1 MTLIIVLYKEKPKA
15 DMRELGMETNSQRR
29 IDQLLLTIA
38 PLVAPLQYAGW
49 NWRVVGG
56 AVRDVLLDRT
66 LHDIDIEVVAP
77 SMAAL
82 EALYR
87 DDAPQGAVGTE
98 HPVIRVRSGI
108 ASVDMSLAR
117 AGDVTEAAACRDL
130 TINALAI
137 LPDGTLVDPFG
148 GLADLRHGVLRHID
162 TAFADDP
169 LRVLRLMRFAGQL
182 NFRVAPET
190 LAHALA
196 VADRITQIP
205 VERIWHEWRLFAL
218 APHPWAGLMV
228 LYATGWLRH
237 YPMLAALMG
246 CAQDFIHHPEGDAWI
261 HTLYVCEGAVA
272 RRGDLDSEQVLILS
286 LAAICHDLGKPTT
299 SYVENGRIHCP
310 THAAAGVPFTIDFLR
325 LIGAPDKYLAP
336 VCALVREHMA
346 ANNGPASPRFV
357 RRLAHRLAPADMDL
371 WARLVAADSS
381 GRPPLPF
388 KEPGAPFMALA
399 AELGT
404 IQQPVA
410 PLLNGND
417 VLALGVTAGP
427 RVKELLR
434 FAYEAQLDGV
444 YETRADALAWITKQQ
459 RTNPN
464 E

>member
-1 MTLIIVLYKEKPKA
+1 MNDAPHTQQIA
-15 DMRELGMETNSQRR
+15 
-29 IDQLLLTIA
+29 QLLKAIEPVLA
-38 PLVAPLQYAGW
+38 PVRQSGW
-49 NWRVVGG
+49 QWRIVGG
-56 AVRDVLLDRT
+56 AVRDLVLGRPVV
-66 LHDIDIEVVAP
+66 DIDIEVVAP
-77 SMAAL
+77 ALADLEQCYVDMVPRGSVGSDRQVIRIRTAAHMVDITVATDADVHMAA
-82 EALYR
+82 
-87 DDAPQGAVGTE
+87 
-98 HPVIRVRSGI
+98 
-108 ASVDMSLAR
+108 
-117 AGDVTEAAACRDL
+117 AGRDL

-137 LPDGTLVDPFG
+137 LPDGTLVDPYG
-148 GLADLRHGVLRHID
+148 GLADLRHGVLRHIG

-196 VADRITQIP
+196 VVDRISQIP
-205 VERIWHEWRLFAL
+205 IERIWHEWRLFAL

-246 CAQDFIHHPEGDAWI
+246 CAQDFVHHPEGDAWI
-261 HTLYVCEGAVA
+261 HTLYVCEGAVT
-272 RRGDLDSEQVLILS
+272 RRGDLDSEKVLILS

-310 THAAAGVPFTIDFLR
+310 THAAAGVPYTVDFLR
-325 LIGAPDKYLAP
+325 LIGAPDKYVAP

-346 ANNGPASPRFV
+346 ANDGPASPRFV

-399 AELGT
+399 AALGT

-417 VLALGVTAGP
+417 VLALGIAAGP

-434 FAYEAQLDGV
+434 IAYDAQLDGV
-444 YETRADALAWITKQQ
+444 YETRADALQWMQTHVRAETI
-459 RTNPN
+459 
-464 E
+464 

>member
-1 MTLIIVLYKEKPKA
+1 MNDAPHAQQIA
-15 DMRELGMETNSQRR
+15 
-29 IDQLLLTIA
+29 QLLQAIEPVLA
-38 PLVAPLQYAGW
+38 PVRQSGW
-49 NWRVVGG
+49 QWRVVGG
-56 AVRDVLLDRT
+56 AVRDLVLGRPVV
-66 LHDIDIEVVAP
+66 DIDIEVVAP
-77 SMAAL
+77 AL
-82 EALYR
+82 ADLERCYADVVPR
-87 DDAPQGAVGTE
+87 GAVGSDRQ
-98 HPVIRVRSGI
+98 VIRIRTT
-108 ASVDMSLAR
+108 AYTVDITVATD
-117 AGDVTEAAACRDL
+117 ADVHTAAAGRDL

-137 LPDGTLVDPFG
+137 LPDWTLVDPYG
-148 GLADLRHGVLRHID
+148 GLADLRHGVLRHIS

-169 LRVLRLMRFAGQL
+169 LRVLRLMRFASQL

-196 VADRITQIP
+196 VVDRITQIP
-205 VERIWHEWRLFAL
+205 IERIWHEWRLFAL

-228 LYATGWLRH
+228 LYATGWLQH

-246 CAQDFIHHPEGDAWI
+246 CAQDFVHHPEGDVWI
-261 HTLYVCEGAVA
+261 HTLYVCEGAVS
-272 RRGDLDSEQVLILS
+272 RRGDLDSEKVLILS

-310 THAAAGVPFTIDFLR
+310 THAAAGVPFTVDFLR
-325 LIGAPDKYLAP
+325 LIGAPDKYVAP

-346 ANNGPASPRFV
+346 ANDGPASPRFV

-388 KEPGAPFMALA
+388 KEPGAPFIALA
-399 AELGT
+399 VALGT

-417 VLALGVTAGP
+417 VLALGIPAGP

-434 FAYEAQLDGV
+434 IAYDAQMDGV
-444 YETRADALAWITKQQ
+444 YETRADALQWMQTQLRAETI
-459 RTNPN
+459 
-464 E
+464 

>member
-1 MTLIIVLYKEKPKA
+1 MNDAPHTQQIA
-15 DMRELGMETNSQRR
+15 
-29 IDQLLLTIA
+29 QLLQAIEPVLA
-38 PLVAPLQYAGW
+38 PVRQSGW
-49 NWRVVGG
+49 QWRVVGG
-56 AVRDVLLDRT
+56 AVRDLVLGRPVV
-66 LHDIDIEVVAP
+66 DIDIEVVAP
-77 SMAAL
+77 AL
-82 EALYR
+82 ADLERCYA
-87 DDAPQGAVGTE
+87 DVAPRGAVGSDRQ
-98 HPVIRVRSGI
+98 VIRIRT
-108 ASVDMSLAR
+108 AAHTVDITVATD
-117 AGDVTEAAACRDL
+117 ADVYTAAAGRDL

-137 LPDGTLVDPFG
+137 LPDGTLVDPHG
-148 GLADLRHGVLRHID
+148 GLADLRHGVLRHIG

-196 VADRITQIP
+196 VVDRITQIP
-205 VERIWHEWRLFAL
+205 IERIWHEWRLFAL

-246 CAQDFIHHPEGDAWI
+246 CAQDFVHHPEGDVWI
-261 HTLYVCEGAVA
+261 HTLYVCEGAVT
-272 RRGDLDSEQVLILS
+272 RRGDLDSEKVLILS

-310 THAAAGVPFTIDFLR
+310 THAAAGVPFTVDFLR
-325 LIGAPDKYLAP
+325 LIGAPDKYVAP

-346 ANNGPASPRFV
+346 ANDGPASPRFV

-399 AELGT
+399 AALGT

-410 PLLNGND
+410 PLINGND
-417 VLALGVTAGP
+417 VLAMGIAAGP

-434 FAYEAQLDGV
+434 IAYDAQLDGV
-444 YETRADALAWITKQQ
+444 YETRADALQWMQTQLRAETI
-459 RTNPN
+459 
-464 E
+464 

>member
-1 MTLIIVLYKEKPKA
+1 MNDAPHTQQIA
-15 DMRELGMETNSQRR
+15 
-29 IDQLLLTIA
+29 QLLQAIEPVLA
-38 PLVAPLQYAGW
+38 PVRQSGW
-49 NWRVVGG
+49 QWRVVGG
-56 AVRDVLLDRT
+56 AVRDLVLGRPVV
-66 LHDIDIEVVAP
+66 DIDIEVVAP
-77 SMAAL
+77 AL
-82 EALYR
+82 ADLERCYA
-87 DDAPQGAVGTE
+87 DVAPRGAVGSDRQ
-98 HPVIRVRSGI
+98 VIRIRT
-108 ASVDMSLAR
+108 AAHTVDITVATD
-117 AGDVTEAAACRDL
+117 ADVHTAAAGRDL

-137 LPDGTLVDPFG
+137 LPDGTLVDPHG
-148 GLADLRHGVLRHID
+148 GLADLRHGVLRHIG

-196 VADRITQIP
+196 VVDRITQIP
-205 VERIWHEWRLFAL
+205 IERIWHEWRLFAL

-246 CAQDFIHHPEGDAWI
+246 CAQDFVHHPEGDVWI
-261 HTLYVCEGAVA
+261 HTLYVCEGAVT
-272 RRGDLDSEQVLILS
+272 RRGDLDSEKVLILS

-310 THAAAGVPFTIDFLR
+310 THAAAGVPFSVDFLR
-325 LIGAPDKYLAP
+325 LIGAPDKYVAP

-346 ANNGPASPRFV
+346 ANDGPASPRFV

-399 AELGT
+399 AALGT

-417 VLALGVTAGP
+417 VLALGIAAGP

-434 FAYEAQLDGV
+434 IAYDAQLDGV
-444 YETRADALAWITKQQ
+444 YETRADALLWMQTQLRADTI
-459 RTNPN
+459 
-464 E
+464 

>member
-1 MTLIIVLYKEKPKA
+1 MNDAHPTPQIAELLKAIEPVL
-15 DMRELGMETNSQRR
+15 
-29 IDQLLLTIA
+29 A
-38 PLVAPLQYAGW
+38 PVHRSGW
-49 NWRVVGG
+49 QWRVVGG
-56 AVRDVLLDRT
+56 AVRDLVLGRPVV
-66 LHDIDIEVVAP
+66 DIDIEVVAP
-77 SMAAL
+77 AL
-82 EALYR
+82 ADLERCYADMVPR
-87 DDAPQGAVGTE
+87 GAVGSDRQ
-98 HPVIRVRSGI
+98 VIRIRT
-108 ASVDMSLAR
+108 AMHTVDITVAT
-117 AGDVTEAAACRDL
+117 AADVHTAAAGRDL

-137 LPDGTLVDPFG
+137 LPDGTLVDPHG
-148 GLADLRHGVLRHID
+148 GLADLRQGVLRHIG

-190 LAHALA
+190 LAHALT
-196 VADRITQIP
+196 VVDRITQIP
-205 VERIWHEWRLFAL
+205 IERIWHEWRLFAL

-246 CAQDFIHHPEGDAWI
+246 CAQDFVHHPEGDVWI

-272 RRGDLDSEQVLILS
+272 RRGDLDSEKVLILS

-310 THAAAGVPFTIDFLR
+310 THAAAGVPFTVDFLR
-325 LIGAPDKYLAP
+325 LIGAPDKYVAP

-346 ANNGPASPRFV
+346 ANDGPASPRFV

-388 KEPGAPFMALA
+388 KEPGAPFIALA
-399 AELGT
+399 AALGA

-417 VLALGVTAGP
+417 VLALGIAAGP

-434 FAYEAQLDGV
+434 IAYDAQLDGV
-444 YETRADALAWITKQQ
+444 YETRADALQWMQTHLRADTI
-459 RTNPN
+459 
-464 E
+464 

>member
-1 MTLIIVLYKEKPKA
+1 MNDAHPTPQI
-15 DMRELGMETNSQRR
+15 G
-29 IDQLLLTIA
+29 QLLQAIEPVLA
-38 PLVAPLQYAGW
+38 PVRQSGW
-49 NWRVVGG
+49 QWRVVGG
-56 AVRDVLLDRT
+56 AVRDLVLGRPVV
-66 LHDIDIEVVAP
+66 DIDIEVVAP
-77 SMAAL
+77 AL
-82 EALYR
+82 ADLERCYADMVPR
-87 DDAPQGAVGTE
+87 GAVGSDRQ
-98 HPVIRVRSGI
+98 VIRIRT
-108 ASVDMSLAR
+108 AAHTVDITVATD
-117 AGDVTEAAACRDL
+117 ADVHTAAAGRDL

-137 LPDGTLVDPFG
+137 LPDGTLVDPHG
-148 GLADLRHGVLRHID
+148 GLADLRHGVLRHIG

-196 VADRITQIP
+196 VVDRITQIP
-205 VERIWHEWRLFAL
+205 IERIWHEWRLFAL

-228 LYATGWLRH
+228 LHATGWLRH

-246 CAQDFIHHPEGDAWI
+246 CAQDFVHHPEGDVWI
-261 HTLYVCEGAVA
+261 HTLYVCEGAVS
-272 RRGDLDSEQVLILS
+272 RRGDLDSEKVLILS

-310 THAAAGVPFTIDFLR
+310 THAAAGVPFTVDFLR
-325 LIGAPDKYLAP
+325 LIGAPDKYVAP

-346 ANNGPASPRFV
+346 ANDGPASPRFV

-399 AELGT
+399 AALGT

-417 VLALGVTAGP
+417 VLALGIAAGP

-434 FAYEAQLDGV
+434 IAYDAQLDGV
-444 YETRADALAWITKQQ
+444 YETRADALQWMQTQLRAETI
-459 RTNPN
+459 
-464 E
+464 

>member
-1 MTLIIVLYKEKPKA
+1 MNEAHPTAQIAELLQAIEPVL
-15 DMRELGMETNSQRR
+15 
-29 IDQLLLTIA
+29 A
-38 PLVAPLQYAGW
+38 PVHRSGW
-49 NWRVVGG
+49 QWRVVGG
-56 AVRDVLLDRT
+56 AVRDLVLGRLVV
-66 LHDIDIEVVAP
+66 DIDIEVVAP
-77 SMAAL
+77 AL
-82 EALYR
+82 ADLERCYADMVPR
-87 DDAPQGAVGTE
+87 GAVGSDRQ
-98 HPVIRVRSGI
+98 VIRIRT
-108 ASVDMSLAR
+108 AAYTVDITVATD
-117 AGDVTEAAACRDL
+117 AEVHTAAAGRDL

-137 LPDGTLVDPFG
+137 LPDGTLVDPHG
-148 GLADLRHGVLRHID
+148 GLADLQHGVLRHIG

-196 VADRITQIP
+196 VVDRITQIP
-205 VERIWHEWRLFAL
+205 IERIWHEWRLFAL

-228 LYATGWLRH
+228 LHATGWLRH
-237 YPMLAALMG
+237 YPMLSALMG
-246 CAQDFIHHPEGDAWI
+246 CAQDFVHHPEGDVWI

-272 RRGDLDSEQVLILS
+272 RRGDLDSEKVLILS

-299 SYVENGRIHCP
+299 SYVENGRILCP

-325 LIGAPDKYLAP
+325 LIGAPDKYVAP

-346 ANNGPASPRFV
+346 ANDGPASPRFV

-388 KEPGAPFMALA
+388 KEPGAPFIALA
-399 AELGT
+399 AALGA
-404 IQQPVA
+404 IKQPVA

-417 VLALGVTAGP
+417 VLALGIAAGP

-434 FAYEAQLDGV
+434 IAYDAQLDGV
-444 YETRADALAWITKQQ
+444 YETRADALQWMQTHVRADTI
-459 RTNPN
+459 
-464 E
+464 

>member
-1 MTLIIVLYKEKPKA
+1 MNDAHPTPQIAELLKAIEPVL
-15 DMRELGMETNSQRR
+15 
-29 IDQLLLTIA
+29 A
-38 PLVAPLQYAGW
+38 PVHRSGW
-49 NWRVVGG
+49 QWRVVGG
-56 AVRDVLLDRT
+56 AVRDLVLGRPVV
-66 LHDIDIEVVAP
+66 DIDIEVVAP
-77 SMAAL
+77 AL
-82 EALYR
+82 ADLERCYA
-87 DDAPQGAVGTE
+87 DVAPRGAVGSDRQ
-98 HPVIRVRSGI
+98 VIRIRT
-108 ASVDMSLAR
+108 AAHTVDITVATD
-117 AGDVTEAAACRDL
+117 ADVHTAAAGRDL

-137 LPDGTLVDPFG
+137 LPDGTLVDPHG
-148 GLADLRHGVLRHID
+148 GLADLRHGVLRHIG

-196 VADRITQIP
+196 VVDRITQIP
-205 VERIWHEWRLFAL
+205 IERIWHEWRLFAL

-246 CAQDFIHHPEGDAWI
+246 CAQDFVHHPEGDVWI
-261 HTLYVCEGAVA
+261 HTLYVCEGAVT
-272 RRGDLDSEQVLILS
+272 RRGDLDSEKVLILS

-310 THAAAGVPFTIDFLR
+310 THAAAGVPFSVDFLR
-325 LIGAPDKYLAP
+325 LIGAPDKYVAP

-346 ANNGPASPRFV
+346 ANDGPASPRFV

-399 AELGT
+399 AALGT
-404 IQQPVA
+404 VQQPVA

-417 VLALGVTAGP
+417 VLALGIAAGP

-434 FAYEAQLDGV
+434 IAYDAQLDGV
-444 YETRADALAWITKQQ
+444 YETRADALQWMQTQLRADTI
-459 RTNPN
+459 
-464 E
+464 

>member
-1 MTLIIVLYKEKPKA
+1 MNDAPNTQQIA
-15 DMRELGMETNSQRR
+15 
-29 IDQLLLTIA
+29 QLLQAIEPVLA
-38 PLVAPLQYAGW
+38 PVRQSGW
-49 NWRVVGG
+49 QWRVVGG
-56 AVRDVLLDRT
+56 AVRDLVLSRPVV
-66 LHDIDIEVVAP
+66 DIDIEVVAP
-77 SMAAL
+77 AL
-82 EALYR
+82 ADLERCYADMVPR
-87 DDAPQGAVGTE
+87 GAVGSDRQ
-98 HPVIRVRSGI
+98 VIRIRT
-108 ASVDMSLAR
+108 AAHTVDITVATD
-117 AGDVTEAAACRDL
+117 ADVHTAAAGRDL

-137 LPDGTLVDPFG
+137 LPDGTLVDPHG
-148 GLADLRHGVLRHID
+148 GLADLRHGVLRHIG

-190 LAHALA
+190 LAHAMA
-196 VADRITQIP
+196 VVDRITQIP
-205 VERIWHEWRLFAL
+205 IERIWHEWRLFAL

-246 CAQDFIHHPEGDAWI
+246 CAQDFVHHPEGDVWI
-261 HTLYVCEGAVA
+261 HTLYVCEGAVT
-272 RRGDLDSEQVLILS
+272 RRGDLDSEKVLILS

-310 THAAAGVPFTIDFLR
+310 THAAAGVPFSVDFLR
-325 LIGAPDKYLAP
+325 LIGAPDKYVAP

-346 ANNGPASPRFV
+346 ANDGPASPRFV
-357 RRLAHRLAPADMDL
+357 RRLAHRLAPADIDL

-399 AELGT
+399 AALGT

-417 VLALGVTAGP
+417 VLALGIAAGP

-434 FAYEAQLDGV
+434 IAYDAQLDGV
-444 YETRADALAWITKQQ
+444 YETRADALQWMQTQLRADTI
-459 RTNPN
+459 
-464 E
+464 

>member
-1 MTLIIVLYKEKPKA
+1 MNDAHLTPQIAELLKAIEPVL
-15 DMRELGMETNSQRR
+15 
-29 IDQLLLTIA
+29 A
-38 PLVAPLQYAGW
+38 PVHRSGW
-49 NWRVVGG
+49 QWRVVGG
-56 AVRDVLLDRT
+56 AVRDLVLGRPVV
-66 LHDIDIEVVAP
+66 DIDIEVVAP
-77 SMAAL
+77 AL
-82 EALYR
+82 ADLEQCYADMVPR
-87 DDAPQGAVGTE
+87 GAVGSE
-98 HPVIRVRSGI
+98 RQVIRIRT
-108 ASVDMSLAR
+108 AAYTVDITVAT
-117 AGDVTEAAACRDL
+117 AAEVHTAAAGRDL

-137 LPDGTLVDPFG
+137 LPDGTLVDPHG
-148 GLADLRHGVLRHID
+148 GLADLRQGVLRHIG

-190 LAHALA
+190 LAHALT
-196 VADRITQIP
+196 VVDRITQIP
-205 VERIWHEWRLFAL
+205 IERIWHEWRLFAL

-246 CAQDFIHHPEGDAWI
+246 CAQDFVHHPEGDVWI

-272 RRGDLDSEQVLILS
+272 RRGDLDSEKVLILS
-286 LAAICHDLGKPTT
+286 LAAICHDLGKPST

-310 THAAAGVPFTIDFLR
+310 THAAAGVPFTVDFLR
-325 LIGAPDKYLAP
+325 LIGAPDKYVAP

-346 ANNGPASPRFV
+346 ANDGPASPRFV

-399 AELGT
+399 AALGA

-417 VLALGVTAGP
+417 VLALGIAAGP

-434 FAYEAQLDGV
+434 IAYDAQLDGV
-444 YETRADALAWITKQQ
+444 YETRADALQWMQTHVRADTI
-459 RTNPN
+459 
-464 E
+464 

>member
-1 MTLIIVLYKEKPKA
+1 MNDAPHTQQIA
-15 DMRELGMETNSQRR
+15 
-29 IDQLLLTIA
+29 QLLQAIEPVLA
-38 PLVAPLQYAGW
+38 PVRQSGW
-49 NWRVVGG
+49 QWRIVGG
-56 AVRDVLLDRT
+56 AVRDLVLGRPVV
-66 LHDIDIEVVAP
+66 DIDIEVVAP
-77 SMAAL
+77 AL
-82 EALYR
+82 ADLERCYA
-87 DDAPQGAVGTE
+87 DVAPRGAVGSDRQ
-98 HPVIRVRSGI
+98 VIRIRT
-108 ASVDMSLAR
+108 AAHTVDITVATD
-117 AGDVTEAAACRDL
+117 ADVHTAAAGRDL

-137 LPDGTLVDPFG
+137 LPDGTLVDPHG
-148 GLADLRHGVLRHID
+148 GLADLRHGVLRHIG

-196 VADRITQIP
+196 VVDRITQIP
-205 VERIWHEWRLFAL
+205 IERIWHEWRLFAL

-246 CAQDFIHHPEGDAWI
+246 CAQDFVHHPEGDVWI
-261 HTLYVCEGAVA
+261 HTLYVCEGAVT
-272 RRGDLDSEQVLILS
+272 RRGDLDSEKVLILS

-310 THAAAGVPFTIDFLR
+310 THAAAGVPFTVDFLR
-325 LIGAPDKYLAP
+325 LIGAPDKYVAP

-346 ANNGPASPRFV
+346 ANDGPASPRFV

-399 AELGT
+399 AALGT
-404 IQQPVA
+404 VQQPVA

-417 VLALGVTAGP
+417 VLALGIAAGP

-434 FAYEAQLDGV
+434 IAYDAQLDGV
-444 YETRADALAWITKQQ
+444 YESRADALQWMQTQIRAETI
-459 RTNPN
+459 
-464 E
+464 

>member
-1 MTLIIVLYKEKPKA
+1 MNDAHPTPQIAELLKAIEPVL
-15 DMRELGMETNSQRR
+15 
-29 IDQLLLTIA
+29 A
-38 PLVAPLQYAGW
+38 PVHRSGW
-49 NWRVVGG
+49 QWRVVGG
-56 AVRDVLLDRT
+56 AVRDMVLGRPVV
-66 LHDIDIEVVAP
+66 DIDIEVVAP
-77 SMAAL
+77 AL
-82 EALYR
+82 ADLERCYADMVPR
-87 DDAPQGAVGTE
+87 GAVGSDRQ
-98 HPVIRVRSGI
+98 VIRIRT
-108 ASVDMSLAR
+108 AMHTVDITVATD
-117 AGDVTEAAACRDL
+117 ADVHTAAEGRDL

-137 LPDGTLVDPFG
+137 LPDGTLVDPHG
-148 GLADLRHGVLRHID
+148 GLADLRQGVLRHIG

-190 LAHALA
+190 LAHALT
-196 VADRITQIP
+196 VVDRITQIP
-205 VERIWHEWRLFAL
+205 IERIWHEWRLFAL

-246 CAQDFIHHPEGDAWI
+246 CAQDFVHHPEGDVWI

-272 RRGDLDSEQVLILS
+272 RRGDLDSEKVLILS

-310 THAAAGVPFTIDFLR
+310 THAAAGVPFTVDFLR
-325 LIGAPDKYLAP
+325 LIGAPDKYVAP

-346 ANNGPASPRFV
+346 ANDGPPSPRFV

-388 KEPGAPFMALA
+388 KEPGAPFILLA
-399 AELGT
+399 AALGA

-417 VLALGVTAGP
+417 VLALGIAAGP

-434 FAYEAQLDGV
+434 IAYDAQLDGV
-444 YETRADALAWITKQQ
+444 YETRADALQWMQTHVRADTI
-459 RTNPN
+459 
-464 E
+464 

>member
-1 MTLIIVLYKEKPKA
+1 MNDAPHTQQIA
-15 DMRELGMETNSQRR
+15 
-29 IDQLLLTIA
+29 QLLQAIEPVLA
-38 PLVAPLQYAGW
+38 PVRQSGW
-49 NWRVVGG
+49 QWRIVGG
-56 AVRDVLLDRT
+56 AVRDLVLGRPVV
-66 LHDIDIEVVAP
+66 DIDIEVVAP
-77 SMAAL
+77 AL
-82 EALYR
+82 ADLERCYADMVPR
-87 DDAPQGAVGTE
+87 GAVGSDRQ
-98 HPVIRVRSGI
+98 VIRIRT
-108 ASVDMSLAR
+108 AAHTVDITVATD
-117 AGDVTEAAACRDL
+117 ADVYTAAAGRDL

-137 LPDGTLVDPFG
+137 LPDGTLVDPHG
-148 GLADLRHGVLRHID
+148 GLADLRHGVLRHIG

-196 VADRITQIP
+196 VVDRITQIP
-205 VERIWHEWRLFAL
+205 IERIWHEWRLFAL

-246 CAQDFIHHPEGDAWI
+246 CAQDFVHHPEGDVWI
-261 HTLYVCEGAVA
+261 HTLYVCEGAVT
-272 RRGDLDSEQVLILS
+272 RRGDLDSEKVLILS

-310 THAAAGVPFTIDFLR
+310 THAAAGVPFTVDFLR
-325 LIGAPDKYLAP
+325 LIGAPDKYVAP

-346 ANNGPASPRFV
+346 ANDGPASPRFV

-399 AELGT
+399 AALGT
-404 IQQPVA
+404 VQQPVA

-417 VLALGVTAGP
+417 VLALGIAAGP

-434 FAYEAQLDGV
+434 IAYDAQLDGV
-444 YETRADALAWITKQQ
+444 YETRADALQWMQTQLRADTI
-459 RTNPN
+459 
-464 E
+464 

>member
-1 MTLIIVLYKEKPKA
+1 MNDAPHAQQIA
-15 DMRELGMETNSQRR
+15 
-29 IDQLLLTIA
+29 QLLKAIEPVLA
-38 PLVAPLQYAGW
+38 PVRQSGW
-49 NWRVVGG
+49 QCRIVGG
-56 AVRDVLLDRT
+56 AVRDLVLGRPVV
-66 LHDIDIEVVAP
+66 DIDIEVVAP
-77 SMAAL
+77 AL
-82 EALYR
+82 ADLERCYADMMPR
-87 DDAPQGAVGTE
+87 GAVGSDRQ
-98 HPVIRVRSGI
+98 VIRIRTAAHMVDI
-108 ASVDMSLAR
+108 TVATDADVQTAS
-117 AGDVTEAAACRDL
+117 AGRDL

-137 LPDGTLVDPFG
+137 LPDGTLVDQHG
-148 GLADLRHGVLRHID
+148 GLADLRDRVLRHIG

-196 VADRITQIP
+196 VVDRISQIP
-205 VERIWHEWRLFAL
+205 IERIWHEWRLFAL

-246 CAQDFIHHPEGDAWI
+246 CAQDFVHHPEGDAWI
-261 HTLYVCEGAVA
+261 HTLYVCEGAVT
-272 RRGDLDSEQVLILS
+272 RRGDLDSEKVLILS

-310 THAAAGVPFTIDFLR
+310 THAAAGVPFTMEFLR
-325 LIGAPDKYLAP
+325 LIGAPDKYVAP

-346 ANNGPASPRFV
+346 ANDGPASPRFV

-399 AELGT
+399 AALGT

-417 VLALGVTAGP
+417 VLALGIAAGP

-434 FAYEAQLDGV
+434 IAYDAQLDGV
-444 YETRADALAWITKQQ
+444 YETRADALQWMQTELRAETI
-459 RTNPN
+459 
-464 E
+464 

>member
-1 MTLIIVLYKEKPKA
+1 MNDAHPTQQIA
-15 DMRELGMETNSQRR
+15 
-29 IDQLLLTIA
+29 QLLRAIEPVLA
-38 PLVAPLQYAGW
+38 PVHLSGW
-49 NWRVVGG
+49 QWRVVGG
-56 AVRDVLLDRT
+56 AVRDLVLGRPVG
-66 LHDIDIEVVAP
+66 DIDIEVVAP
-77 SMAAL
+77 AL
-82 EALYR
+82 ADLERCYA
-87 DDAPQGAVGTE
+87 DTAPRGAVGNDRQ
-98 HPVIRVRSGI
+98 VIRIRT
-108 ASVDMSLAR
+108 AAYTVDITMATDADVHTAT
-117 AGDVTEAAACRDL
+117 AGRDL

-137 LPDGTLVDPFG
+137 LPDGTLVDPHD
-148 GLADLRHGVLRHID
+148 GLADLRHGVLRHIG

-196 VADRITQIP
+196 VVDRISQIP
-205 VERIWHEWRLFAL
+205 IERIWHEWRLFAL

-246 CAQDFIHHPEGDAWI
+246 CAQDFVHHPEGDVWI

-272 RRGDLDSEQVLILS
+272 RRGDLDSEKVLILS

-310 THAAAGVPFTIDFLR
+310 THAAAGVPYTIDFLR
-325 LIGAPDKYLAP
+325 LIGAPDKYVAP

-346 ANNGPASPRFV
+346 ANDGPASPRFV

-381 GRPPLPF
+381 GRPPLPI

-399 AELGT
+399 AALGAV
-404 IQQPVA
+404 QQPVA

-417 VLALGVTAGP
+417 VLALGIAAGP

-434 FAYEAQLDGV
+434 IAYDAQLDGL
-444 YETRADALAWITKQQ
+444 YETRADALQWMQTHVRADTI
-459 RTNPN
+459 
-464 E
+464 

>member
-1 MTLIIVLYKEKPKA
+1 MNDAPHTQQIA
-15 DMRELGMETNSQRR
+15 
-29 IDQLLLTIA
+29 QLLQAIEPVLA
-38 PLVAPLQYAGW
+38 PVRQSGW
-49 NWRVVGG
+49 QWRVVGG
-56 AVRDVLLDRT
+56 AVRDLVLSRPVV
-66 LHDIDIEVVAP
+66 DIDIEVVAP
-77 SMAAL
+77 AL
-82 EALYR
+82 ADLERCYA
-87 DDAPQGAVGTE
+87 DVAPRGAVGSDRQ
-98 HPVIRVRSGI
+98 VIRIRT
-108 ASVDMSLAR
+108 AAHTVDITVAT
-117 AGDVTEAAACRDL
+117 AADVYTAAAGRDL

-137 LPDGTLVDPFG
+137 LPDGTLVDPHG
-148 GLADLRHGVLRHID
+148 GLADLRHGVLRHIG

-196 VADRITQIP
+196 VVDRITQIP
-205 VERIWHEWRLFAL
+205 IERIWHEWRLFAL

-246 CAQDFIHHPEGDAWI
+246 CAQDFVHHPEGDVWI
-261 HTLYVCEGAVA
+261 HTLYVCEGAVT
-272 RRGDLDSEQVLILS
+272 RRGDLDSEKVLILS

-310 THAAAGVPFTIDFLR
+310 THAAAGVPFTVDFLR
-325 LIGAPDKYLAP
+325 LIGAPDKYVAP

-346 ANNGPASPRFV
+346 ANDGPASPRFV

-399 AELGT
+399 AALGT
-404 IQQPVA
+404 VQQPVA

-417 VLALGVTAGP
+417 VLALGIAAGP

-434 FAYEAQLDGV
+434 IAYDAQLDGV
-444 YETRADALAWITKQQ
+444 YETRADALQWMQTQLRADTI
-459 RTNPN
+459 
-464 E
+464 

>member
-1 MTLIIVLYKEKPKA
+1 MNDAPHTQQIA
-15 DMRELGMETNSQRR
+15 
-29 IDQLLLTIA
+29 QLLKTIEPVLA
-38 PLVAPLQYAGW
+38 PVRQSGW
-49 NWRVVGG
+49 QWRIVGG
-56 AVRDVLLDRT
+56 AVRDLVLGRPVV
-66 LHDIDIEVVAP
+66 DIDIEVVAP
-77 SMAAL
+77 ALADLEQCYVDMVPRGSVGSDRQVIRIRTAAHMVDITVATDADVHMAA
-82 EALYR
+82 
-87 DDAPQGAVGTE
+87 
-98 HPVIRVRSGI
+98 
-108 ASVDMSLAR
+108 
-117 AGDVTEAAACRDL
+117 AGRDL

-137 LPDGTLVDPFG
+137 LPDGTLVDPYG
-148 GLADLRHGVLRHID
+148 GLADLRHGVLRHIG

-218 APHPWAGLMV
+218 APHPWTGLMV

-246 CAQDFIHHPEGDAWI
+246 CAQDFVHHPEGDAWI
-261 HTLYVCEGAVA
+261 HTLYVCEGAVT
-272 RRGDLDSEQVLILS
+272 RRGDLDSEKVLILS

-310 THAAAGVPFTIDFLR
+310 THAAAGVPFTVDFLR
-325 LIGAPDKYLAP
+325 LIGAPDKYVAP

-346 ANNGPASPRFV
+346 ANDGPASPRFV

-404 IQQPVA
+404 IKQPVA

-417 VLALGVTAGP
+417 VLALGIAAGP

-434 FAYEAQLDGV
+434 IAYDAQLDGV
-444 YETRADALAWITKQQ
+444 YETRADALQWMQTHVRAETI
-459 RTNPN
+459 
-464 E
+464 

>member
-1 MTLIIVLYKEKPKA
+1 MNDAPNTQQIV
-15 DMRELGMETNSQRR
+15 
-29 IDQLLLTIA
+29 QLLQAIEPVLA
-38 PLVAPLQYAGW
+38 PVRQSGW
-49 NWRVVGG
+49 QWRIVGG
-56 AVRDVLLDRT
+56 AVRDLVLGRPVV
-66 LHDIDIEVVAP
+66 DIDIEVVAP
-77 SMAAL
+77 AL
-82 EALYR
+82 ADLERCYADMVPR
-87 DDAPQGAVGTE
+87 GAVGSDRQ
-98 HPVIRVRSGI
+98 VIRIRT
-108 ASVDMSLAR
+108 AAHTVDITVATD
-117 AGDVTEAAACRDL
+117 ADVYTAAAGRDL

-137 LPDGTLVDPFG
+137 LPDGTLVDPHG
-148 GLADLRHGVLRHID
+148 GLADLRHGVLRHIG

-196 VADRITQIP
+196 VVDRITLIP
-205 VERIWHEWRLFAL
+205 FERIWHEWRLFAL

-246 CAQDFIHHPEGDAWI
+246 CAQDFVHHPEGDVWI
-261 HTLYVCEGAVA
+261 HTLYVCEGAVT
-272 RRGDLDSEQVLILS
+272 RRGDLDSEKVLILS

-310 THAAAGVPFTIDFLR
+310 THAAAGVPFTVDFLR
-325 LIGAPDKYLAP
+325 LIGAPDKYVAP

-346 ANNGPASPRFV
+346 ANDGPASPRFV

-399 AELGT
+399 AALGT

-417 VLALGVTAGP
+417 VLALGIAAGP

-434 FAYEAQLDGV
+434 IAYDAQLDGV
-444 YETRADALAWITKQQ
+444 YETRADALQWMQTQLRADTI
-459 RTNPN
+459 
-464 E
+464 

>member
-1 MTLIIVLYKEKPKA
+1 MNDAPHTQQIV
-15 DMRELGMETNSQRR
+15 
-29 IDQLLLTIA
+29 QLLQAIEPVLA
-38 PLVAPLQYAGW
+38 PVRQSGW
-49 NWRVVGG
+49 QWRVVGG
-56 AVRDVLLDRT
+56 AVRDLVLSRPVV
-66 LHDIDIEVVAP
+66 DIDIEVVAP
-77 SMAAL
+77 AL
-82 EALYR
+82 ADLERCYADMVPR
-87 DDAPQGAVGTE
+87 GAVGSDRQ
-98 HPVIRVRSGI
+98 VIRIRT
-108 ASVDMSLAR
+108 AAHTVDITVATD
-117 AGDVTEAAACRDL
+117 ADVHTAAAGRDL

-137 LPDGTLVDPFG
+137 LPDGTLVDPHG
-148 GLADLRHGVLRHID
+148 GLADLRHGVLRHIG

-196 VADRITQIP
+196 VVDRITQIP
-205 VERIWHEWRLFAL
+205 IERIWHEWRLFAL

-246 CAQDFIHHPEGDAWI
+246 CAQDFVHHPEGDVWI
-261 HTLYVCEGAVA
+261 HTLYVCEGAVT
-272 RRGDLDSEQVLILS
+272 RRGDLDSEKVLILS

-310 THAAAGVPFTIDFLR
+310 THAAAGVPFTVDFLR
-325 LIGAPDKYLAP
+325 LIGAPDKYVAP

-346 ANNGPASPRFV
+346 ANDGPASPRFV

-399 AELGT
+399 AALGT

-417 VLALGVTAGP
+417 VLALGIAAGP

-434 FAYEAQLDGV
+434 IAYDAQLDGV
-444 YETRADALAWITKQQ
+444 YETRADALQWMQTQLRAETI
-459 RTNPN
+459 
-464 E
+464 

>member
-1 MTLIIVLYKEKPKA
+1 MNDAPHTQQIA
-15 DMRELGMETNSQRR
+15 
-29 IDQLLLTIA
+29 QLLKTIEPVLA
-38 PLVAPLQYAGW
+38 PVRQSGW
-49 NWRVVGG
+49 QWRIVGG
-56 AVRDVLLDRT
+56 AVRDLVLGRPVV
-66 LHDIDIEVVAP
+66 DIDIEVVAP
-77 SMAAL
+77 ALADLEQCYVDMVPRGSVGSDRQVIRIRTAAHMVDITVATDADVHMAA
-82 EALYR
+82 
-87 DDAPQGAVGTE
+87 
-98 HPVIRVRSGI
+98 
-108 ASVDMSLAR
+108 
-117 AGDVTEAAACRDL
+117 AGRDL

-148 GLADLRHGVLRHID
+148 GLADLRHGVLRHIGM
-162 TAFADDP
+162 AFADDP

-205 VERIWHEWRLFAL
+205 IERIWHEWRLFAL

-246 CAQDFIHHPEGDAWI
+246 CAQDFVHHPEGDAWI
-261 HTLYVCEGAVA
+261 HTLYVCEGAVT
-272 RRGDLDSEQVLILS
+272 RRGDLDSEKVLILS

-310 THAAAGVPFTIDFLR
+310 THAAAGVPFTVDFLR
-325 LIGAPDKYLAP
+325 LIGAPDKYVAP

-346 ANNGPASPRFV
+346 ANDGPASPRFV

-399 AELGT
+399 AALGT

-417 VLALGVTAGP
+417 VLALGIAAGP

-434 FAYEAQLDGV
+434 IAYDAQLDGV
-444 YETRADALAWITKQQ
+444 YETRADALQWMQTHVRAETI
-459 RTNPN
+459 
-464 E
+464 

>member
-1 MTLIIVLYKEKPKA
+1 MNDAHLTPQIAELLKAIEPVL
-15 DMRELGMETNSQRR
+15 
-29 IDQLLLTIA
+29 A
-38 PLVAPLQYAGW
+38 PVHRSGW
-49 NWRVVGG
+49 QWRVVGG
-56 AVRDVLLDRT
+56 AVRDLVLGRPVV
-66 LHDIDIEVVAP
+66 DIDIEVVAP
-77 SMAAL
+77 AL
-82 EALYR
+82 ADLEQCYADMVPR
-87 DDAPQGAVGTE
+87 GAVGSDRQ
-98 HPVIRVRSGI
+98 VIRIRT
-108 ASVDMSLAR
+108 AAYTVDITVATD
-117 AGDVTEAAACRDL
+117 ADVHTAAAGRDL

-137 LPDGTLVDPFG
+137 LPDGTLVDPHG
-148 GLADLRHGVLRHID
+148 GLADLRQGVLRHIG

-190 LAHALA
+190 LAHALT
-196 VADRITQIP
+196 VVDRITQIP
-205 VERIWHEWRLFAL
+205 IERIWHEWRLFAL

-246 CAQDFIHHPEGDAWI
+246 CAQDFVHHPEGDVWI

-272 RRGDLDSEQVLILS
+272 RRGDLDSEKVLILS
-286 LAAICHDLGKPTT
+286 LAAICHDLGKPST

-310 THAAAGVPFTIDFLR
+310 THAAAGVPFTVDFLR
-325 LIGAPDKYLAP
+325 LIGAPDKYVAP

-346 ANNGPASPRFV
+346 ANDGPASPRFV

-399 AELGT
+399 AALGA

-417 VLALGVTAGP
+417 VLAMGIAAGP

-434 FAYEAQLDGV
+434 IAYDAQLDGV
-444 YETRADALAWITKQQ
+444 YETRADALQWMQTHVRADTI
-459 RTNPN
+459 
-464 E
+464 

>member
-1 MTLIIVLYKEKPKA
+1 MNDAPHTQQIA
-15 DMRELGMETNSQRR
+15 
-29 IDQLLLTIA
+29 QLLQAIEPVLA
-38 PLVAPLQYAGW
+38 PVRQSGW
-49 NWRVVGG
+49 QWRVVGG
-56 AVRDVLLDRT
+56 AVRDLVLGRPVV
-66 LHDIDIEVVAP
+66 DIDIEVVAP
-77 SMAAL
+77 AL
-82 EALYR
+82 ADLERCYA
-87 DDAPQGAVGTE
+87 DVAPRGAVGSDRQ
-98 HPVIRVRSGI
+98 VIRIRT
-108 ASVDMSLAR
+108 AAHTVDITVATD
-117 AGDVTEAAACRDL
+117 ADVHTAAAGRDL

-137 LPDGTLVDPFG
+137 LPDGTLVDPHG
-148 GLADLRHGVLRHID
+148 GLADLRHGVLRHIG

-196 VADRITQIP
+196 VVDRITQIP
-205 VERIWHEWRLFAL
+205 IERIWHEWRLFAL

-246 CAQDFIHHPEGDAWI
+246 CAQDFVHHPEGDVWI
-261 HTLYVCEGAVA
+261 HTLYVCEGAVT
-272 RRGDLDSEQVLILS
+272 RRGDLDSEKVLILS

-310 THAAAGVPFTIDFLR
+310 THAAAGVPFTVDFLR
-325 LIGAPDKYLAP
+325 LIGSPDKYVAP

-346 ANNGPASPRFV
+346 ANDGPASPRFV

-399 AELGT
+399 AALGT
-404 IQQPVA
+404 VQQPVA

-417 VLALGVTAGP
+417 VLALGIAAGP

-434 FAYEAQLDGV
+434 IAYDAQLDGV
-444 YETRADALAWITKQQ
+444 YETRADALQWMQTQLRADTI
-459 RTNPN
+459 
-464 E
+464 

>member
-1 MTLIIVLYKEKPKA
+1 MNEAPHTQQIA
-15 DMRELGMETNSQRR
+15 
-29 IDQLLLTIA
+29 QLLKTIEPVLA
-38 PLVAPLQYAGW
+38 PVRQSGW
-49 NWRVVGG
+49 QWRIVGG
-56 AVRDVLLDRT
+56 AVRDLVLGRPVV
-66 LHDIDIEVVAP
+66 DIDIEVVAP
-77 SMAAL
+77 ALADLEQCYVDMVPRGSVGSDRQVIRIRTAAHMVDITVATDADVHMAA
-82 EALYR
+82 
-87 DDAPQGAVGTE
+87 
-98 HPVIRVRSGI
+98 
-108 ASVDMSLAR
+108 
-117 AGDVTEAAACRDL
+117 AGRDL

-148 GLADLRHGVLRHID
+148 GLADLRHGVLRHIG

-169 LRVLRLMRFAGQL
+169 LRVLRLMRFAGQF

-205 VERIWHEWRLFAL
+205 VERIWHEWRLFVL
-218 APHPWAGLMV
+218 APHPWTGLMV

-246 CAQDFIHHPEGDAWI
+246 CAQDFVHHPEGDAWI
-261 HTLYVCEGAVA
+261 HTLYVCEGAVT
-272 RRGDLDSEQVLILS
+272 RRGDLDSEKVLILS

-310 THAAAGVPFTIDFLR
+310 THAAAGVPYTVDFLR
-325 LIGAPDKYLAP
+325 LIGAPDKYVAP

-346 ANNGPASPRFV
+346 ANDGPASPRFV

-399 AELGT
+399 AALGT

-417 VLALGVTAGP
+417 VLALGIAAGP

-434 FAYEAQLDGV
+434 IAYEAQLDGV
-444 YETRADALAWITKQQ
+444 YETRADALQWMQTHVRAETI
-459 RTNPN
+459 
-464 E
+464 

>member
-1 MTLIIVLYKEKPKA
+1 MNDAPHTQQIA
-15 DMRELGMETNSQRR
+15 
-29 IDQLLLTIA
+29 QLLKTIEPVLA
-38 PLVAPLQYAGW
+38 PVRQSGW
-49 NWRVVGG
+49 QWRIVGG
-56 AVRDVLLDRT
+56 AVRDLVLGRPVV
-66 LHDIDIEVVAP
+66 DIDIEVVAP
-77 SMAAL
+77 ALADLEQCYVDMVPRGSVGSDRQVIRIRTAAHMVDITVATDADVHMAA
-82 EALYR
+82 
-87 DDAPQGAVGTE
+87 
-98 HPVIRVRSGI
+98 
-108 ASVDMSLAR
+108 
-117 AGDVTEAAACRDL
+117 AGRDL

-148 GLADLRHGVLRHID
+148 GLADLRHGVLRHIG

-205 VERIWHEWRLFAL
+205 IERIWHEWRLFAL

-246 CAQDFIHHPEGDAWI
+246 CAQDFVHHPEGDAWI
-261 HTLYVCEGAVA
+261 HTLYVCEGAVT
-272 RRGDLDSEQVLILS
+272 RRGDLDSEKVLILS

-310 THAAAGVPFTIDFLR
+310 THAAAGVPFTVDFLR
-325 LIGAPDKYLAP
+325 LIGAPDKYIAP

-346 ANNGPASPRFV
+346 ANDGPASPRFV

-404 IQQPVA
+404 IKQPVA

-417 VLALGVTAGP
+417 VLALGIAAGP

-434 FAYEAQLDGV
+434 IAYDAQLDGV
-444 YETRADALAWITKQQ
+444 YETRADALQWMQTHVRAETI
-459 RTNPN
+459 
-464 E
+464 